1 MKTITLTNQ
10 KGGVSKS
17 TTAYALA
24 TGLVNRGHKVLIV
37 DADPQ
42 SNLSFTAG
50 VDLLN
55 MDHSLYDVFHGETA
69 AIDALHNI
77 RDGLDILTAGLEAA
91 AVDMEFAGRAGR
103 EFMLRE
109 VLDELKADY
118 DYCVIDT
125 PPTLGILTMNAITAA
140 DCLVIPLNMDIYSLQ
155 GMEQLHGFINNVRK
169 YTNPT
174 LKISGL
180 LLTKYHDRQN
190 VTQVL
195 IDAVNKAA
203 ASMETTVYKTHI
215 RESVAVKETQ
225 IAQTDLFSEAPQAT
239 ATKDYNAF
247 IDEFLAREG
256 KNTGK

>member
-24 TGLVNRGHKVLIV
+24 AGLANRGNKVLIV

-50 VDLLN
+50 VDLIN
-55 MDHSLYDVFHGETA
+55 MEHTLYDVFRGSTA
-69 AIDALHNI
+69 AKDAIISL
-77 RDGLDILTAGLEAA
+77 REGLDILTAGLEAA
-91 AVDMEFAGRAGR
+91 AVDMEFAGRTGR

-109 VLDELKADY
+109 ALNSISSAY

-125 PPTLGILTMNAITAA
+125 PPYLGILTMNAITAA
-140 DCLVIPLNMDIYSLQ
+140 DTLIIPLNMDIYSLQ
-155 GMEQLHGFINNVRK
+155 GMEQLHGFIDNIRK
-169 YTNPT
+169 YTNPD

-180 LLTKYHDRQN
+180 LLTKYNDRHN

-195 IDAVNKAA
+195 LDAVGKAA
-203 ASMETTVYKTHI
+203 ESLGTSVYDTHI

-225 IAQTDLFSEAPQAT
+225 IAQNDLFSEAPRAAAT
-239 ATKDYNAF
+239 QDYNTF
-247 IDEFLAREG
+247 INEFLQKEG
-256 KNTGK
+256 GNNGK